1 MLQDI
6 LKVAKENPNRPL
18 SSKFISEKT
27 GISQATITTT
37 LKRFAKKKENN
48 DKLYPEFKIYF
59 EPIGQGRFKIIFTGE
74 AY

>member
-6 LKVAKENPNRPL
+6 LEVAKEHPNRPL
-18 SSKFISEKT
+18 SSTFISKET
-27 GISQATITTT
+27 GIRRSSITRAI
-37 LKRFAKKKENN
+37 KSFAKKKEINSN
-48 DKLYPEFKIYF
+48 IYPEYKIHF

>member
-6 LKVAKENPNRPL
+6 LEVAMENPNRPL
-18 SSKFISEKT
+18 SSKFLSEKT
-27 GISQATITTT
+27 GISQSSITTS
-37 LKRFAKKKENN
+37 LKKFAKRKENN
-48 DKLYPEFKIYF
+48 DKLYPGFEIYF

>member
-6 LKVAKENPNRPL
+6 LEVAKNNPNRPL
-18 SSKFISEKT
+18 SSTFISKET
-27 GISQATITTT
+27 GISQRSITTS
-37 LKRFAKKKENN
+37 LKRFAKKKETN
-48 DKLYPEFKIYF
+48 DKLYPGFKIHF